1 MLKNKK
7 IIRFVSFLLLVGF
20 SVYALP
26 REVFAQGGGDIKS
39 FQEEMRRKER
49 EQEKERKRI
58 QQVYK
63 LLERGREERGK
74 HNYKAARS
82 YGEKALRLDPD
93 SKLAKAFL
101 EQLVMEEQ
109 EYKEYQEYLK
119 KKKEEEKRAKK
130 EARRE
135 KREKKLSEK
144 KEKEE
149 AARREREEKEALEK
163 AEKEKRDRE
172 RAEAEAKREAEIKK
186 REEKEAPAAA
196 KPEAEPLVKEK
207 PEEKE
212 EPEEVKKAPEKEKA
226 PVKPEKRE
234 KVPEPMEGDVGELL
248 KPGQPII
255 VDGDKVEYFEQEGK
269 IVAEGNVSIT
279 YGDVVLTCDRIE
291 VNTKS
296 RRALCEGNVTIK
308 HPEGTLTG
316 ERIKYDFEKKE
327 GEVIG
332 GEVDAFPWFGSAE
345 ETSKVGENEY
355 LLRKGFVTTCDLDEP
370 HYRITAKEIRVF
382 PDDKVIAKNVVAY
395 IGKVPVMWFPYYYH
409 PIIQTRAKV
418 QFIPGLNGDWG
429 YFLLSAWRFYIKGNS
444 RVDVL
449 VDYRTKKGFAAGV
462 DFYYNASDFAMKGL
476 GEGLFRAYFVDQN
489 GFGTYEKSA
498 FRDGETTDQEL
509 RKRFQWKHR
518 IDFEPETVGILEF
531 NKLSDENFLKDYYY
545 NEYEQNNRIPP
556 NYVSVISSKP
566 NYTFSIMANKR
577 FNDFFTVTQRLP
589 EVKLDVQDQRLWE
602 TPLYYRTTWSGTSF
616 ERDYAFLSN
625 PTEKTDR
632 FDMYHK
638 LSYVAS
644 LGPVNI
650 TPYGEFRGT
659 LYSKRKEE
667 ESTGA
672 RMALGG
678 GVDIFSRFHR
688 IYDFNTDF
696 AGLNIN
702 GLRHIIVPKMNYFHR
717 HQPTITKDKLLQ
729 MDDVDAIDKENVIKF
744 ELENK
749 LQTKRVVN
757 GSMKSVD
764 LVRFL
769 AGVDYNFRINK
780 RRITFEDGGDFDNL
794 KFDLELKPYNWFYIQ
809 NKLEINPQNQ
819 SVKTGSIEFTMMPS
833 SYFDLAF
840 GYRYEHLA
848 PGPSRNQLTYDLRY
862 RINPKWAVGLYQ
874 RYDLQGNSIEEQQL
888 SILRDLH
895 CWEVELAY
903 DLKGSNFVEDDFTFW
918 LAFKI
923 KAFPDLPIGLNR
935 SFEKRSPGEMISR

>member
-1 MLKNKK
+1 MLKSNK
-7 IIRFVSFLLLVGF
+7 IIRSISFLLLAVF
-20 SVYALP
+20 SVYILP
-26 REVFAQGGGDIKS
+26 HETLAQESSDIKA
-39 FQEEMRRKER
+39 FQEETRRKAQE
-49 EQEKERKRI
+49 EEKERKRI
-58 QQVYK
+58 QQVYH
-63 LLERGREERGK
+63 LLEKGREERGK
-74 HNYKAARS
+74 HNYKGAKS
-82 YGEKALRLDPD
+82 YGERALKLDPD
-93 SKLAKAFL
+93 SRLAKAFL
-101 EQLVMEEQ
+101 DQLVIEER

-119 KKKEEEKRAKK
+119 KKKEEEKRSEK
-130 EARRE
+130 EARQ
-135 KREKKLSEK
+135 KK
-144 KEKEE
+144 KEKKISKKKEEEE
-149 AARREREEKEALEK
+149 AASRQKGEKAALKKAEEEKQAK
-163 AEKEKRDRE
+163 E
-172 RAEAEAKREAEIKK
+172 RAEAEAKRKAEV
-186 REEKEAPAAA
+186 RTQ
-196 KPEAEPLVKEK
+196 
-207 PEEKE
+207 
-212 EPEEVKKAPEKEKA
+212 EKEKA
-226 PVKPEKRE
+226 PVALEPKAEPLVKKEAKKEKA
-234 KVPEPMEGDVGELL
+234 PEPMEGDVAELL
-248 KPGQPII
+248 EPGQSII
-255 VDGDKVEYFEQEGK
+255 VDGDKVEYFEEEGM

-279 YGDVVLTCDRIE
+279 YGDVILTCDRIE

-296 RRALCEGNVTIK
+296 RRALCEGNVVIK

-316 ERIKYDFEKKE
+316 DRIRYDFNKKE

-332 GEVDAFPWFGSAE
+332 GELDAFPWFGRAD
-345 ETSKVGENEY
+345 ETGKVGENEY

-418 QFIPGLNGDWG
+418 QFIPGLNADWG

-462 DFYYNASDFAMKGL
+462 DLYYNASDFAMQGL
-476 GEGLFRAYFVDQN
+476 GEGLFRAYFVEQN

-498 FRDGETTDQEL
+498 FRDGETTEPEL

-518 IDFEPETVGILEF
+518 IDFEPETVGMLEF

-589 EVKLDVQDQRLWE
+589 EFKLDVQDQRLWE
-602 TPLYYRTTWSGTSF
+602 TPLYYRTTWSATAF

-625 PTEKTDR
+625 PTEKTER
-632 FDMYHK
+632 FDTYHK
-638 LSYVAS
+638 FSYVAS
-644 LGPVNI
+644 VGPVNI

-659 LYSKRKEE
+659 LYSKRKDED
-667 ESTGA
+667 SAGA

-688 IYDFNTDF
+688 IYDYSTDA
-696 AGLNIN
+696 AGLDIN
-702 GLRHIIVPKMNYFHR
+702 GLRHIMVPKINYFHR
-717 HQPTITKDKLLQ
+717 HQPTIAADKLLQ
-729 MDDVDAIDKENVIKF
+729 MDDIDAIDKENVIKF

-749 LQTKRVVN
+749 LQTKRIV
-757 GSMKSVD
+757 GGGMKAVD

-769 AGVDYNFRINK
+769 AGVDYNFRLNK
-780 RRITFEDGGDFDNL
+780 RRVTFKESGEFDNL
-794 KFDLELKPYNWFYIQ
+794 RFDLELRPYNWLFIQ

-819 SVKTGSIEFTMMPS
+819 SVKTGSIEFSMTPS
-833 SYFDLAF
+833 SSFDLAF
-840 GYRYEHLA
+840 GYRYEHMT
-848 PGPSRNQLTYDLRY
+848 PTPRNQLTYDLRY
-862 RINPKWAVGLYQ
+862 RLNPKWALGVYQ
-874 RYDLQGNSIEEQQL
+874 RYDLQSNSIEEQQL
-888 SILRDLH
+888 TVVRDLH

-918 LAFKI
+918 LAFRI

-935 SFEKRSPGEMISR
+935 SFEKRSPGELLSQ